1 MKLKSADA
9 GKTVQDTRKQAK
21 ETLADAQKQARRTI
35 KDARR
40 QARRQLFQAKVAAAR
55 ARAGT
60 QARTSRIS
68 AKAVGAAGVVG
79 LVAGYFLAKRNG
91 REDEDPT
98 GAVET
103 KPQQA
108 NDVDEV
114 PAAESLLHTS

>member
-1 MKLKSADA
+1 MKLKTADA

-21 ETLADAQKQARRTI
+21 ETLADAQRQARRTV

-40 QARRQLFQAKVAAAR
+40 QARRQLFQARVAAAR

-60 QARTSRIS
+60 QAKASRIS

-79 LVAGYFLAKRNG
+79 LVAGYFLSERT
-91 REDEDPT
+91 RRQEEHET
-98 GAVET
+98 GPVEG
-103 KPQQA
+103 KPHQA
-108 NDVDEV
+108 NDADEV